1 MKNSSFDAIGKAYH
15 LPLFELLE
23 ESHRVLKAHH
33 PKDIQKCS
41 LLSIKTGTCPEDCA
55 YCPQSGHYK
64 ADIAKHKMLSL
75 EKVKSSIEAAKNLG
89 AKRFCMGAAWREV
102 REDSGEFEE
111 VLAMIKEVKKM
122 GMEACVTLGMLNRPQ
137 AARLKEAGLDAYN
150 HNLDTGPQ
158 FYPKII
164 TTRTYQDRLKTLSVV
179 QDVGISVCSGGIL
192 GMGESLED
200 RLEMLNE
207 LLALESPPESIPIN
221 LLIPVKGTP
230 LENRM
235 PVDPIELVRFVAVT
249 RIFFPTSK
257 VRLSAGRTML
267 SKESQLLCY
276 YAGANSIFLGEKL
289 LTMDNPSVEE
299 DLGLIG
305 EL

>member
-1 MKNSSFDAIGKAYH
+1 MNNDRLDALGKTYH

-41 LLSIKTGTCPEDCA
+41 LLSIKTGACSEDCA
-55 YCPQSGHYK
+55 YCPQSGHYRT
-64 ADIAKHKMLSL
+64 DIAKHKMLSL
-75 EKVKSSIEAAKNLG
+75 EEVKSSIGAAKDLG

-102 REDSGEFEE
+102 RDDRDFEE
-111 VLAMIKEVKKM
+111 VLEMVREVKRE
-122 GMEACVTLGMLNRPQ
+122 GMEACVTLGMLNESQ

-150 HNLDTGPQ
+150 HNLDTGPR
-158 FYPKII
+158 FYPKIV
-164 TTRTYQDRLKTLSVV
+164 TTRTYQDRLSTLGVV
-179 QDVGISVCSGGIL
+179 QKVGISVCSGGIL

-207 LLALESPPESIPIN
+207 LLALDNPPESIPIN
-221 LLIPVKGTP
+221 LLIPVGGTP
-230 LENRM
+230 LENR
-235 PVDPIELVRFVAVT
+235 PPLDPIELVRFVAVT

-267 SKESQLLCY
+267 SKESQLICY